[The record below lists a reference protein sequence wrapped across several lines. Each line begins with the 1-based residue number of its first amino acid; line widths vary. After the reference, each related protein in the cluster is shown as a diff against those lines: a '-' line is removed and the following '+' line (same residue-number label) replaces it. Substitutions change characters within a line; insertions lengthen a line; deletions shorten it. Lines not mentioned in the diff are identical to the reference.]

1 MEWYTAAD
9 RFTEALA
16 SADPT
21 PGGGAAAAMTGAM
34 GCALAMMAVAT
45 TLKRKSTPEELR
57 PRLTQSLKRL
67 TAFKNELKGY
77 IQKDGQA
84 YAAYLT
90 ANKLPK
96 DAPEREKAVQDAL
109 LFAAGVPADAAS
121 AAMHCLREV
130 DQIKDA
136 VADIILSDAN
146 CAKHLLQACIKS
158 SVESIRANL
167 VFIKNEDR
175 VNELNKQIATLLKA
189 C

>member
-1 MEWYTAAD
+1 MEWYTAAE

-16 SADPT
+16 SSEPT
-21 PGGGAAAAMTGAM
+21 PGGGAAAAMAGSM

-45 TLKRKSTPEELR
+45 TLKRKATPEDCR
-57 PRLTQSLKRL
+57 PKLMQSLKRL

-77 IQKDGQA
+77 IQKDGEA

-90 ANKLPK
+90 AVKLPK
-96 DAPEREKAVQDAL
+96 ETPQREKAVQDAL
-109 LFAAGVPADAAS
+109 LFAARVPADAAS

-130 DQIKDA
+130 DSIKNE
-136 VADIILSDAN
+136 VADIIFSDIY

-175 VNELNKQIATLLKA
+175 VNELNKQIASFLKA

>member
-1 MEWYTAAD
+1 MEWYTAAE

-16 SADPT
+16 SSDPT

-45 TLKRKSTPEELR
+45 TLKRKATPDEIR

-67 TAFKNELKGY
+67 TAFKSELKSY
-77 IQKDGQA
+77 IQKDGEA

-90 ANKLPK
+90 ARKLPK
-96 DAPEREKAVQDAL
+96 EAPEREKAVQDAL
-109 LFAAGVPADAAS
+109 LFAARVPADAAS
-121 AAMHCLREV
+121 AAMHCLREIDGV
-130 DQIKDA
+130 KGD
-136 VADIILSDAN
+136 VADVILSDAY
-146 CAKHLLQACIKS
+146 CARHLLQACIKC

-167 VFIKNEDR
+167 SFIQNEDR

>member
-1 MEWYTAAD
+1 MEWYTAAE

-16 SADPT
+16 SSEPT
-21 PGGGAAAAMTGAM
+21 PGGGAAAAMAGAM
-34 GCALAMMAVAT
+34 GCALAIMAVDT
-45 TLKRKSTPEELR
+45 TLKRKATPEDAR

-67 TAFKNELKGY
+67 SAFKNELKGY
-77 IQKDGQA
+77 IQKDGEA

-90 ANKLPK
+90 AKKLPK
-96 DAPEREKAVQDAL
+96 ESAEREKAVQDAL
-109 LFAAGVPADAAS
+109 LFAARVPADAAS

-130 DQIKDA
+130 DAIKSD
-136 VADIILSDAN
+136 VAEIILSDIY

-167 VFIKNEDR
+167 SFITNEDR
-175 VNELNKQIATLLKA
+175 VNEINKQIASFLKA

>member
-1 MEWYTAAD
+1 MVYCCGAFYGSVGLVGAY
-9 RFTEALA
+9 
-16 SADPT
+16 
-21 PGGGAAAAMTGAM
+21 PGRGAAAAMAGAM
-34 GCALAMMAVAT
+34 GCALAIMAVGT
-45 TLKRKSTPEELR
+45 TLKRKATPEDVR

-77 IQKDGQA
+77 IQKDGEA

-90 ANKLPK
+90 AKKLPK

-109 LFAAGVPADAAS
+109 LFAARVPSDAAS

-130 DQIKDA
+130 DQIKGD
-136 VADIILSDAN
+136 VAEIILSDVH
-146 CAKHLLQACIKS
+146 CAKHLLQGCIKC

-167 VFIKNEDR
+167 AFIKNEDR

>member
-1 MEWYTAAD
+1 MEWYTAAE
-9 RFTEALA
+9 RFAEALA
-16 SADPT
+16 SSDPT
-21 PGGGAAAAMTGAM
+21 PGGGAAAAMAGAM
-34 GCALAMMAVAT
+34 GCGLAMMAVGT

-67 TAFKNELKGY
+67 AAFKTELKGY
-77 IQKDGQA
+77 IQKDGEA

-90 ANKLPK
+90 AKKLPK
-96 DAPEREKAVQDAL
+96 DSPAREKAVQDAL

-130 DQIKDA
+130 DQIKGD
-136 VADIILSDAN
+136 VADVILSDVF
-146 CAKHLLQACIKS
+146 CAKHLLQACIKC

-167 VFIKNEDR
+167 AFIKNEDR
-175 VNELNKQIATLLKA
+175 VNELNKQIATFLKA